1 MLNQKKTYKRNEK
14 ERKKNDRVACFD
26 MIMTNFHVV
35 EQIAKKIEPNADINK
50 VKQIFASEKTGKDIL
65 LATGSPSAIRTG
77 F

>member
-1 MLNQKKTYKRNEK
+1 
-14 ERKKNDRVACFD
+14 
-26 MIMTNFHVV
+26 MTNFHVV